1 MSETGLFDD
10 ECKRWRKKDP
20 TNRSWANF
28 KTHFTKSHEDLQY
41 LQKTGIST
49 GYHAKLVETN
59 KVYELETLIAIKNIV
74 NMSIEDRKAM

>member
-28 KTHFTKSHEDLQY
+28 KTHFAEAHQDLQDF
-41 LQKTGIST
+41 QKTGRST
-49 GYHAKLVETN
+49 GYQANSAETS
-59 KVYELETLIAIKNIV
+59 KMYESDAQISIKNIANV
-74 NMSIEDRKAM
+74 SIEDKKK